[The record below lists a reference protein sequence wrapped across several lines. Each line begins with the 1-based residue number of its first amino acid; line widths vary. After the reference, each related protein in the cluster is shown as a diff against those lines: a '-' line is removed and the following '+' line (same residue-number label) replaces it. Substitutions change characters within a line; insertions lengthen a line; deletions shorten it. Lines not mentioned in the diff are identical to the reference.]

1 MAFLDKLGEL
11 ARTAADKANDGLEI
25 NRINSDIVIQ
35 KGNINEY
42 QRELGMYYWARF
54 VMGDQLD
61 EEATAICDKIV
72 KAQDRIKELEAEI
85 EQVNQREL
93 GMYYWARFVMGD
105 QLDEEATAIC
115 DKIVKAQDR
124 IKELEAEIEQVKADR
139 EAEKVERAEQKRLE
153 AEAAAQEAAERA
165 AQKAAEAAGDVQ
177 ITDADGEVGRF
188 CGGCGAPLAEGQKF
202 CGSCGKPADD
212 VK

>member
-85 EQVNQREL
+85 EQV
-93 GMYYWARFVMGD
+93 
-105 QLDEEATAIC
+105 
-115 DKIVKAQDR
+115 
-124 IKELEAEIEQVKADR
+124 KADR
-139 EAEKVERAEQKRLE
+139 EAEKAERAEQKRLE

-188 CGGCGAPLAEGQKF
+188 CCGCGAPLAEGQKF

>member
-42 QRELGMYYWARF
+42 QRELGMYYWAKF

-72 KAQDRIKELEAEI
+72 KAQDRIKEL
-85 EQVNQREL
+85 
-93 GMYYWARFVMGD
+93 
-105 QLDEEATAIC
+105 
-115 DKIVKAQDR
+115 
-124 IKELEAEIEQVKADR
+124 
-139 EAEKVERAEQKRLE
+139 EQKRLE

>member
-1 MAFLDKLGEL
+1 MFWRIYKANGTNEEALEMAFLDKLGEL

-42 QRELGMYYWARF
+42 QRELGMYYWA
-54 VMGDQLD
+54 
-61 EEATAICDKIV
+61 K
-72 KAQDRIKELEAEI
+72 
-85 EQVNQREL
+85 
-93 GMYYWARFVMGD
+93 FVMGD

-139 EAEKVERAEQKRLE
+139 EAEKAERAEQKRLE

-165 AQKAAEAAGDVQ
+165 AQKAAEAAGDVE

-188 CGGCGAPLAEGQKF
+188 CGGCGAPLLEGQKF
-202 CGSCGKPADD
+202 CGACGKPADD

>member
-54 VMGDQLD
+54 VM
-61 EEATAICDKIV
+61 
-72 KAQDRIKELEAEI
+72 R
-85 EQVNQREL
+85 
-93 GMYYWARFVMGD
+93 D

-139 EAEKVERAEQKRLE
+139 EAEKAERAEQKRLE
-153 AEAAAQEAAERA
+153 AEAAFRRRQRESSPESSGGSSMMYRSQMLTVKWADFAAVA
-165 AQKAAEAAGDVQ
+165 ARLGGRTKILRLLRKAC
-177 ITDADGEVGRF
+177 R
-188 CGGCGAPLAEGQKF
+188 
-202 CGSCGKPADD
+202 
-212 VK
+212 

>member
-42 QRELGMYYWARF
+42 QRELGMYYWA
-54 VMGDQLD
+54 
-61 EEATAICDKIV
+61 K
-72 KAQDRIKELEAEI
+72 
-85 EQVNQREL
+85 
-93 GMYYWARFVMGD
+93 FVMGD

-139 EAEKVERAEQKRLE
+139 CKPHAWQGRKWCIGFLEFCCKNSLQKCMSGWCFQHILY
-153 AEAAAQEAAERA
+153 
-165 AQKAAEAAGDVQ
+165 
-177 ITDADGEVGRF
+177 
-188 CGGCGAPLAEGQKF
+188 C
-202 CGSCGKPADD
+202 S
-212 VK
+212 

>member
-42 QRELGMYYWARF
+42 QRELGMYYWAKF

-72 KAQDRIKELEAEI
+72 KAQDRIKEL
-85 EQVNQREL
+85 
-93 GMYYWARFVMGD
+93 YWEGD
-105 QLDEEATAIC
+105 GFL
-115 DKIVKAQDR
+115 
-124 IKELEAEIEQVKADR
+124 LLY
-139 EAEKVERAEQKRLE
+139 KRLE
-153 AEAAAQEAAERA
+153 NGAFQWPRNKDEVRQLTPQQYRWLMEGLKTE
-165 AQKAAEAAGDVQ
+165 QPKANKAVSGLS
-177 ITDADGEVGRF
+177 I
-188 CGGCGAPLAEGQKF
+188 L
-202 CGSCGKPADD
+202 
-212 VK
+212 

>member
-85 EQVNQREL
+85 EQV
-93 GMYYWARFVMGD
+93 
-105 QLDEEATAIC
+105 
-115 DKIVKAQDR
+115 
-124 IKELEAEIEQVKADR
+124 KADR
-139 EAEKVERAEQKRLE
+139 EAEKAERAEQKRLE
-153 AEAAAQEAAERA
+153 AKRQ
-165 AQKAAEAAGDVQ
+165 
-177 ITDADGEVGRF
+177 
-188 CGGCGAPLAEGQKF
+188 L
-202 CGSCGKPADD
+202 
-212 VK
+212 

>member
-42 QRELGMYYWARF
+42 QRELGMYYWAKF

-72 KAQDRIKELEAEI
+72 KAQDRIKELEAE
-85 EQVNQREL
+85 
-93 GMYYWARFVMGD
+93 
-105 QLDEEATAIC
+105 
-115 DKIVKAQDR
+115 KAG
-124 IKELEAEIEQVKADR
+124 
-139 EAEKVERAEQKRLE
+139 RAEQKRLE

-165 AQKAAEAAGDVQ
+165 AQKAAEAAGDVE

-202 CGSCGKPADD
+202 CGACGKPADD

>member
-1 MAFLDKLGEL
+1 MDYSWAASASKYAEIYEGLYARSEKERAQEL
-11 ARTAADKANDGLEI
+11 EW
-25 NRINSDIVIQ
+25 Q
-35 KGNINEY
+35 
-42 QRELGMYYWARF
+42 
-54 VMGDQLD
+54 
-61 EEATAICDKIV
+61 
-72 KAQDRIKELEAEI
+72 KELE
-85 EQVNQREL
+85 
-93 GMYYWARFVMGD
+93 
-105 QLDEEATAIC
+105 
-115 DKIVKAQDR
+115 
-124 IKELEAEIEQVKADR
+124 
-139 EAEKVERAEQKRLE
+139 EREQKRLE

>member
-42 QRELGMYYWARF
+42 QRELGMY
-54 VMGDQLD
+54 
-61 EEATAICDKIV
+61 C
-72 KAQDRIKELEAEI
+72 
-85 EQVNQREL
+85 
-93 GMYYWARFVMGD
+93 WARFVMGD

-139 EAEKVERAEQKRLE
+139 EAEKAERAEQKRLE
-153 AEAAAQEAAERA
+153 AEAAAQE
-165 AQKAAEAAGDVQ
+165 AAEAAGDVQ

>member
-42 QRELGMYYWARF
+42 QRELGMYYWAKF

-72 KAQDRIKELEAEI
+72 KAQDRIK
-85 EQVNQREL
+85 
-93 GMYYWARFVMGD
+93 
-105 QLDEEATAIC
+105 
-115 DKIVKAQDR
+115 
-124 IKELEAEIEQVKADR
+124 
-139 EAEKVERAEQKRLE
+139 ERAEQKRLE

-165 AQKAAEAAGDVQ
+165 AQKAAEAAGDVE

-202 CGSCGKPADD
+202 CGACGKPADD

>member
-85 EQVNQREL
+85 EQV
-93 GMYYWARFVMGD
+93 
-105 QLDEEATAIC
+105 
-115 DKIVKAQDR
+115 
-124 IKELEAEIEQVKADR
+124 KADR
-139 EAEKVERAEQKRLE
+139 EAEKAERAEQKRLE
-153 AEAAAQEAAERA
+153 AEAAAQEAAERPRKRQRPPEMWKLPMLTVKWADSA
-165 AQKAAEAAGDVQ
+165 AAAAHHFQKGKSSAA
-177 ITDADGEVGRF
+177 
-188 CGGCGAPLAEGQKF
+188 LAE
-202 CGSCGKPADD
+202 SLPMM
-212 VK
+212 